1 MSHFGAV
8 LDGLAQHLDRH
19 GRGVYN
25 VDGVFAADERGIV
38 ISAFPAAPREIV
50 ALTLYSPEY
59 TRTSP
64 TATRQMT
71 ACRVQIKYRLHGQP
85 LAVVEFFEGLKDL
98 LDGKHLPLG
107 DVTAHSEFQSY
118 TPLGQNN
125 ADTWVASTNWRLS
138 SLRAL

>member
-8 LDGLAQHLDRH
+8 LDGLARHLADH

-25 VDGVFAADERGIV
+25 VDGVFASDERGIV
-38 ISAFPAAPREIV
+38 VSAFPEAPREIV
-50 ALTLYSPEY
+50 SLTLYSPEY

-64 TATRQMT
+64 AATRQMT
-71 ACRVQIKYRLHGQP
+71 ACMVQIKYRLHGHP
-85 LAVVEFFEGLKDL
+85 LAVVEYFEGLKDL
-98 LDGKHLPLG
+98 LDGKHLTLG
-107 DVTAHSEFQSY
+107 DVSAHCAFQSY

-125 ADTWVASTNWRLS
+125 AATWVASTNWRLE

>member
-8 LDGLAQHLDRH
+8 LDGLARHLDSR

-25 VDGVFAADERGIV
+25 VDGVFASDERGIV
-38 ISAFPAAPREIV
+38 VSAFPEAPREIV
-50 ALTLYSPEY
+50 SLTLYSPEY

-64 TATRQMT
+64 SATRQMT
-71 ACRVQIKYRLHGQP
+71 ACMVQIKYRLHGHP
-85 LAVVEFFEGLKDL
+85 LAGIEYFEELKDD
-98 LDGKHLPLG
+98 LDGKHLTLG
-107 DVTAHSEFQSY
+107 EIEAHCAFQSY

-125 ADTWVASTNWRLS
+125 AGTWVSSTNWQLS